1 MQTVFTVLWFIC
13 YFRHPVKRLN
23 VQLVFFF
30 IINSVINSWAAHNN
44 IEKEQQ
50 KTFINTTL
58 QNTNDLLLSINLVSP
73 SNPKTDTI
81 IYLFTLINMI
91 WNA

>member
-1 MQTVFTVLWFIC
+1 MFNL
-13 YFRHPVKRLN
+13 YS
-23 VQLVFFF
+23 F
-30 IINSVINSWAAHNN
+30 IINSVINSWADHNN

-50 KTFINTTL
+50 KTFRNTTL

-81 IYLFTLINMI
+81 IYLFTLCLINMI

>member
-1 MQTVFTVLWFIC
+1 M
-13 YFRHPVKRLN
+13 
-23 VQLVFFF
+23 
-30 IINSVINSWAAHNN
+30 INSWAGHNN

-58 QNTNDLLLSINLVSP
+58 QKYKSIVINQLSSP
-73 SNPKTDTI
+73 SNPKTDNI
-81 IYLFTLINMI
+81 IYLFTLIKMI

>member
-1 MQTVFTVLWFIC
+1 MQTVLVLWLI
-13 YFRHPVKRLN
+13 FRHQVKRLN
-23 VQLVFFF
+23 VQLVFF
-30 IINSVINSWAAHNN
+30 IINSVINSWAGHNN
-44 IEKEQQ
+44 IQKGQQ

-58 QNTNDLLLSINLVSP
+58 QNTNHLLLSINLVSL
-73 SNPKTDTI
+73 SNPKTNTI

>member
-1 MQTVFTVLWFIC
+1 MIHLLLQASSKTFKCSTCI
-13 YFRHPVKRLN
+13 
-23 VQLVFFF
+23 FF
-30 IINSVINSWAAHNN
+30 IINSVINSWADHNN

-91 WNA
+91 